1 MQKFGLQ
8 RYATKLPNVI
18 ELEIAKEQ
26 ATSLG
31 RAGRKLRL
39 SLESYNDL
47 LQTDLSGDVKTALLK
62 EISSN
67 VWALMVQREFVGF
80 VDGDLEWVQSN
91 YAIPAEAIKMLGR

>member
-8 RYATKLPNVI
+8 RHAKKLPNAI

-39 SLESYNDL
+39 SLERYNNL
-47 LQTDLSGDVKTALLK
+47 LQTDISGDARAALLK

-80 VDGDLEWVQSN
+80 VDGNLEWVQSN